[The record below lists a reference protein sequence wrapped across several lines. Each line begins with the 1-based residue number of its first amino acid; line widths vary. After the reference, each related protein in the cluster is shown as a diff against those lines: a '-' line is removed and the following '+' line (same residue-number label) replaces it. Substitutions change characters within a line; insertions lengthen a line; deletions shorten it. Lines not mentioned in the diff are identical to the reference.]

1 MAHKHYGLLLGL
13 LVCCGGSQSPHYD
26 KIVRHPLFSGARLLS
41 RETAGA
47 FYLKKGEN
55 PIFNYGEHSVQHSR
69 LAYIYIHTATEYVC
83 YIYQTTQR
91 LVYKLHHKSF
101 ISFDRIRT
109 PWPCSIRVQST
120 CKLALVQY
128 F

>member
-83 YIYQTTQR
+83 DIYQTTQR
-91 LVYKLHHKSF
+91 LV
-101 ISFDRIRT
+101 ISYTINLL
-109 PWPCSIRVQST
+109 SHLIGSGG
-120 CKLALVQY
+120 K
-128 F
+128 